1 MENIKSTKIGTLI
14 DDFINRYSISGS
26 FSKDQFENLLAK
38 AILSEDRDLRRVA
51 CKIVRRLRIRNLIN
65 YIRILL
71 NDEDPVIKSLSL
83 LAIAQFKDE
92 QSLNK
97 VVELYYSDN
106 RMVKSSSVLALG
118 SIDNPSFHGLIFN
131 ALNDKFDDVREN
143 AIIALSWINDYRSI
157 PKLIEIYDI
166 EKNRNIKNRIIKAF
180 SILSSEEINRKLSE
194 IVIKENDET
203 IILSAINS
211 LYKKGIT
218 KYLLLANT
226 FLLKALN
233 DNYKNNTSSDLYR
246 KNLYNIVSHN
256 LWETKPI
263 SQEEQRSIYRIIE
276 DDLILK
282 FYLRSDELKK
292 LAINSLKNLNL
303 NYHHLMIKLFEN
315 QLSNVIKMEII
326 NFLSSYKVDKN
337 LKLLLLEFLVDDD
350 RVIREQTLFAILDS
364 QLIKPIKNHIEKKIL
379 SMEHNHLK
387 LIALAIIYNSLD
399 NYTV

>member
-106 RMVKSSSVLALG
+106 RMVKSSSILALG
-118 SIDNPSFHGLIFN
+118 SIDNPSSYGLIFK

-166 EKNRNIKNRIIKAF
+166 EKNRNIKNRIIRAF
-180 SILSSEEINRKLSE
+180 SILSSDEINRKLSE

-263 SQEEQRSIYRIIE
+263 GQEEQKSIYRIIE
-276 DDLILK
+276 DDLIRK

-337 LKLLLLEFLVDDD
+337 LKLLLLEFLLDDD

-364 QLIKPIKNHIEKKIL
+364 QFIKPIKNHIDKEIL